1 MLEIRRFSSLC
12 VRVIAV
18 FLVAVLFCGSGLT
31 LSASAKWRSS
41 SSKTTAA
48 KSLEIR
54 SVEVDSADG
63 STIIIRGNRNL
74 ASSKYYSA
82 LKLSNPHRFVIDI
95 PDAVLAT
102 KETLLKPN
110 VQGIEK
116 IELSESRGTFYN
128 ASRITLYVSDFET
141 LSKMNVSVQ
150 QDALMI
156 GLTAAPV
163 LAEAPVEASTP
174 QPVAERAGVIPVP
187 PGATLIEDIFY
198 RDEQLIVRAANNGN
212 IHVKN
217 RLVLTDPSR
226 LVIDFDKA
234 VVSDRS
240 LLKPISVQHD
250 NIRQIRV
257 GQFDEETVR
266 LVVEAASPERI
277 QLVYAGPD
285 RSLLAVKSG
294 PGMMFSSLP
303 SDVVMGQLRQ
313 ITVNKDSGD
322 TVIRVSANTPIAHR
336 VLKDDGRV
344 MVEMDN
350 IAASPGW
357 VSFERSQFPHID
369 YIKVEPMTAGQPDSK
384 LVVTLKGDLDL
395 ASHLTPD
402 GRTLELMLLASRRG
416 SGTALARQDFS
427 RVPFAARVVI
437 DPGHGGK
444 DQGASREGL
453 HEKDLNLAVALK
465 LKQSLEARGVKVY
478 MTRST
483 DEFLPLPKITQI
495 TNSIKPDLFVSVHTN
510 SSTNAAVTGIE
521 TYYYTPQ
528 SVALANRVHNKMI
541 NAVSSPDRGVRK
553 AMFYVIHH
561 TSVPAILCEMGY
573 ISNATERASLF
584 TEVRKQK
591 TADAIA
597 EGVVEY
603 LKASVAAKAR

>member
-1 MLEIRRFSSLC
+1 MLEIRRFSSVC

-41 SSKTTAA
+41 SKTTAA
-48 KSLEIR
+48 KSLEIS

-63 STIIIRGNRNL
+63 STIVIRGNRNL

-163 LAEAPVEASTP
+163 LAEAPAKADLP

-212 IHVKN
+212 IQVKN

-266 LVVEAASPERI
+266 LVVEAAAPDRI
-277 QLVYAGPD
+277 QMVYAGPD

-294 PGMMFSSLP
+294 PGAMFSSLP

-336 VLKDDGRV
+336 VMKDDGRV

-357 VSFERSQFPHID
+357 VSFERSQFPYID
-369 YIKVEPMTAGQPDSK
+369 YIKVEPLTAGQPDSK

-402 GRTLELMLLASRRG
+402 GRTLELMLLAGRRG
-416 SGTALARQDFS
+416 TGTALARQDFS

-453 HEKDLNLAVALK
+453 HEKDLNLAVAMK

-584 TEVRKQK
+584 TETRKQK